1 MHIAKQK
8 KGSVLFIVLWVIFFL
23 STIALVIGYYV
34 SPQMNLAFKFKTKA
48 EARTLAEAGVKKA
61 MAILNTEDPEK
72 LYSSLNDGWSRGDG
86 LKGIKLGQGEWSVG
100 TFSSAKEFKVGL
112 ADEERKININK
123 ASADVLK
130 KLFET
135 YAGVSELAA
144 QEIAASILRWHGPQA
159 KPEEECPDNSYY
171 RSLSPSYVCKNKDF
185 EVLDELLLVKGITR
199 QIFNKVQDKLTVY
212 GPGAVNINTAG
223 RSVLQCLGLSASL
236 VEKIMEFR
244 NGADG
249 QEGTGDD
256 NIAKSTESLVSEMSA
271 KVELTTEDQT
281 QLTEAFKNSLL
292 GIYSHYF
299 RGSSVSTLEGN
310 AGSVRIDFV
319 IGRAY
324 DIKFWREE

>member
-1 MHIAKQK
+1 MHTCKRQ

-34 SPQMNLAFKFKTKA
+34 SPQMNLAFKFKTTA

-61 MAILNTEDPEK
+61 MALLSNEDPEK
-72 LYSSLNDGWSRGDG
+72 SYSSLSDSWSQGYG
-86 LKGIKLGQGEWSVG
+86 LKGIKLGPGEWSVG
-100 TFSSAKEFKVGL
+100 TFSSGKEFKVGL

-135 YAGVSELAA
+135 YGGVSDLAA
-144 QEIAASILRWHGPQA
+144 QDIAASILRWHGPQA

-185 EVLDELLLVKGITR
+185 EILDELLLVKGLTR
-199 QIFNKVQDKLTVY
+199 KIFNQVQDKLTVY
-212 GPGAVNINTAG
+212 GGGAVNINTAE
-223 RSVLQCLGLSASL
+223 RRILQCLGLSGSL

-256 NIAKSTESLVSEMSA
+256 NICKSTESLVSEMSA

-281 QLTEAFKNSLL
+281 QVTEAFKNGLL
-292 GIYSHYF
+292 GIRSDHF
-299 RGSSVSTLEGN
+299 KGSSVSTLEGN
-310 AGSVRIDFV
+310 TGSVRIDFV
-319 IGRAY
+319 IGRSY